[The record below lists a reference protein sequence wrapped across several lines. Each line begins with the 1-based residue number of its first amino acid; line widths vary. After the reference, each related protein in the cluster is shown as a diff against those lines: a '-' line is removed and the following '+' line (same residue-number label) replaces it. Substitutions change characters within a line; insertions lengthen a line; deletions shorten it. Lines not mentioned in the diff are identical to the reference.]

1 MKVTCCFL
9 LDLYRNALEKPT
21 SEFKDW
27 ALNETKS
34 LIPFDSCVWGSG
46 SWVDAQPRIHAV
58 HLHKLDNEFIPSWLK
73 HQHEDKLARLTPLN
87 IAQTFNVDVAAE
99 YSGTDIHKF
108 HCKRFEMEH
117 ILGTAILDQD
127 TQLLNTMSLYR
138 SNPKKPFSEAE
149 RSLKEILFPHLI
161 ESVRANWLTNLPH
174 MLSENQRSTFNS
186 IAACDGLGIL
196 HVAMPSFMETCR
208 TEWESWKGPT
218 LPKEVIDVMKKGG
231 LKYVGKNIVVSLCR
245 LDDLLLIRARPI
257 IAADKL
263 SPRELEVAQHFAA
276 GSDYKTIAQDLSISP
291 ATIKVHLN
299 NIYIKL
305 EINEKA
311 SLVAEIR
318 RLTH

>member
-1 MKVTCCFL
+1 MN
-9 LDLYRNALEKPT
+9 LYRNSLEKPT
-21 SEFKDW
+21 GEFKDW
-27 ALNETKS
+27 ALNETKC
-34 LIPFDSCVWGSG
+34 LLPFDSCVWGSG
-46 SWVDAQPRIHAV
+46 SWVDGQPRIHSV
-58 HLHKLDNEFIPSWLK
+58 HLHNLDSEFIPSWLK
-73 HQHEDKLARLTPLN
+73 HQNEDKLARLTPLN
-87 IAQTFNVDVAAE
+87 IAKTFNVNVEDE
-99 YSGTDIHKF
+99 YSGTNIREF

-117 ILGTAILDQD
+117 ILGTAILDSD

-138 SNPKKPFSEAE
+138 SNPKDPFTEHE
-149 RSLKEILFPHLI
+149 RELKEILFPHLI

-174 MLSENQRSTFNS
+174 MLSANQRSSFNS
-186 IAACDGLGIL
+186 IAACDSLGIL

-208 TEWESWKGPT
+208 AEWECWKGPA
-218 LPKEVIDVMKKGG
+218 LPNEVREVLRKGE

-257 IAADKL
+257 ISADKL

-305 EINEKA
+305 GINEKA